1 MGLWEV
7 GLVGHDWRSLFFFP
21 NKNTISSLEHNGHRD
36 GVFFIQDGPKKPVI
50 QLYMELY
57 RTPIDGLK

>member
-1 MGLWEV
+1 M
-7 GLVGHDWRSLFFFP
+7 GHDWRSLFFFRT
-21 NKNTISSLEHNGHRD
+21 KTKSLEHNGHRD
-36 GVFFIQDGPKKPVI
+36 GVVFFIQDGPKKPVI